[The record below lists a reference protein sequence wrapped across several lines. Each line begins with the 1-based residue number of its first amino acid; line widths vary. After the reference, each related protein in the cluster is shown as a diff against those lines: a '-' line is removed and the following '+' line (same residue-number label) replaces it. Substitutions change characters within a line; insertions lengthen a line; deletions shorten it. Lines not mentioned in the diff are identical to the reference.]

1 MTNGTGTRKR
11 RHESLHESLHEGA
24 AGTLERIGLL
34 DAETAAIARQVEAL
48 RQLTAARDDL
58 LAAYDDRPGDGRRLW
73 LVESGEDEVA

>member
-11 RHESLHESLHEGA
+11 RHDDLHENA
-24 AGTLERIGLL
+24 AGALERIGML

-58 LAAYDDRPGDGRRLW
+58 LRWGGYDDRPGDGRRLW
-73 LVESGEDEVA
+73 LVESGEDSVA